1 MKNTHLFFTL
11 LLLFLA
17 VACSIQDET
26 TTPLVYPTINT
37 TSGICPET
45 LPTAMPM
52 PDFLQYI
59 YPTNSITKNEYEK
72 TLTDPGFKGIHITVS
87 ANGLNNSVL
96 KSANSDYRSDAISKR
111 IQLFVG
117 ETVIPN
123 DTSTILDGLVAWG
136 PFYLSW
142 PVNLD
147 IGTYKA
153 KLIFN
158 LDTGAT
164 VHYEWTFCILP

>member
-1 MKNTHLFFTL
+1 MKNTHLFFAIL
-11 LLLFLA
+11 LFFLA
-17 VACSIQDET
+17 VACTIQDET

-52 PDFLQYI
+52 PDYLRFI
-59 YPTNSITKNEYEK
+59 YPTNSITKDEYEK
-72 TLTDPGFKGIHITVS
+72 TLTDTAFKGIHITVS
-87 ANGLNNSVL
+87 ANGLDSSVS
-96 KSANSDYRSDAISKR
+96 KSANSDYRNDTISKR
-111 IQLFVG
+111 IQLFVD
-117 ETVIPN
+117 ETFIPN
-123 DTSTILDGLVAWG
+123 DASTILDGLVAWG

-142 PVNLD
+142 PVNLN

-153 KLIFN
+153 KLVFN

-164 VHYEWTFCILP
+164 VNYEWIFCILP

>member
-1 MKNTHLFFTL
+1 MKNTHLFFAI

-17 VACSIQDET
+17 VACAIQDET

-52 PDFLQYI
+52 PDFLQFI
-59 YPTNSITKNEYEK
+59 YPTNSITKDEYEK
-72 TLTDPGFKGIHITVS
+72 TLTDPALKGIHITVS

-96 KSANSDYRSDAISKR
+96 KSADSEYRSDAISKR
-111 IQLFVG
+111 IQLFVD
-117 ETVIPN
+117 ETLIPN
-123 DTSTILDGLVAWG
+123 ATSTMLDGLVAWG

-142 PVNLD
+142 PINLNT
-147 IGTYKA
+147 GFHKA
-153 KLIFN
+153 KLIFD
-158 LDTGAT
+158 LDTGET
-164 VHYEWTFCILP
+164 VNYEWAFCILP